1 MKNLKENL
9 KVLLKNKLRDKNF
22 RFYFSFFLLQL
33 LAIPFVYIYKI
44 NFDNVPHPIIE
55 SIITAFFPTFAVIA
69 FAACFCMIISPL
81 LIFIFL
87 DELYDKIEKK
97 L

>member
-1 MKNLKENL
+1 MKNLRL
-9 KVLLKNKLRDKNF
+9 LLKTKLRDDNF

-33 LAIPFVYIYKI
+33 FAIPFVYIYKI

-55 SIITAFFPTFAVIA
+55 SIITAFFPTFVVIA
-69 FAACFCMIISPL
+69 FAACFYILISPL

-97 L
+97 III

>member
-1 MKNLKENL
+1 MKNLRL
-9 KVLLKNKLRDKNF
+9 LLKNKLKNHNF

-44 NFDNVPHPIIE
+44 NFDNVSHPVIE
-55 SIITAFFPTFAVIA
+55 SIITAFFPTFLVIGL
-69 FAACFCMIISPL
+69 AACFCIFISPL

>member
-1 MKNLKENL
+1 MKNLRL
-9 KVLLKNKLRDKNF
+9 LLKTKLKDDNF

-44 NFDNVPHPIIE
+44 NFDTVSHPVIE
-55 SIITAFFPTFAVIA
+55 SIITAFFPTFLVIGL
-69 FAACFCMIISPL
+69 AACFCVYFISPL

-87 DELYDKIEKK
+87 DEIYDKIEKK

>member
-55 SIITAFFPTFAVIA
+55 SIITAFFPTFGIIALAV
-69 FAACFCMIISPL
+69 CFYILISPL
-81 LIFIFL
+81 IIFIFL
-87 DELYDKIEKK
+87 DEMYDKIEKK